1 MTQDRSLTTN
11 HHAPKRHARDR
22 LDKLDALIVSSLR
35 SPIHRQDF
43 AGIVRELDEH
53 RTRYDH
59 LERFG
64 KLYDIA
70 YRVAPYPSKKPM
82 TPEPNVRLTGEE
94 TVFYALLTYA
104 VAYQYYHHYAAL
116 RNSQRQQQ
124 AKLWMFCAREAV
136 SNRLDDSLDI
146 AFIDDHYQRELNRL
160 REAMPDMFKE
170 LERSL
175 TPKPTPMRRRRF
187 RWRRAVRRRAKSP

>member
-11 HHAPKRHARDR
+11 HHAPKRHACDR

-43 AGIVRELDEH
+43 SGIVRELDEH

-70 YRVAPYPSKKPM
+70 YRVAPYPFKKPM

-94 TVFYALLTYA
+94 AVFYALLTYD
-104 VAYQYYHHYAAL
+104 VAYQYY
-116 RNSQRQQQ
+116 Q
-124 AKLWMFCAREAV
+124 
-136 SNRLDDSLDI
+136 
-146 AFIDDHYQRELNRL
+146 LNRL

-175 TPKPTPMRRRRF
+175 APKPMRRRRF
-187 RWRRAVRRRAKSP
+187 RWRRVMRRRAKSP